1 MLASCAAGGRHR
13 KADDAPNDDDP
24 TICHAAIRMR
34 RVDSASD
41 RCEIE
46 VKSVATPDNYSVI
59 KAFAILKVFRDTEG
73 WLSSCELSRRANLPL
88 ASGYRLIQTMEK
100 IGVIA
105 KGKRGQYR
113 PGMELLSISRS
124 VPLLE
129 FLKDAS
135 EPILAELA
143 SSLGLTTHLAILEN
157 GMVAY
162 IGKYAGATS
171 VPLHTRV
178 GAQFEPHSSA
188 PGKVLLAGLSRAQVE
203 AFIMDG
209 QLLAL
214 TPFTITS
221 PFRLREELE
230 SVRKR
235 GFAIDDR
242 ESHIKTSSLAV
253 PIQDGQGRTIAAI
266 SASDE
271 ASRLTPAR
279 EEKIRQAL
287 FEAKAG
293 LQNALYRRA
302 VPELSLQE

>member
-1 MLASCAAGGRHR
+1 
-13 KADDAPNDDDP
+13 
-24 TICHAAIRMR
+24 
-34 RVDSASD
+34 
-41 RCEIE
+41 
-46 VKSVATPDNYSVI
+46 
-59 KAFAILKVFRDTEG
+59 
-73 WLSSCELSRRANLPL
+73 
-88 ASGYRLIQTMEK
+88 
-100 IGVIA
+100 
-105 KGKRGQYR
+105 
-113 PGMELLSISRS
+113 
-124 VPLLE
+124 
-129 FLKDAS
+129 
-135 EPILAELA
+135 
-143 SSLGLTTHLAILEN
+143 LGLTTHLAILEN
-157 GMVAY
+157 GMVTY
-162 IGKYAGATS
+162 IGKYASATS

-188 PGKVLLAGLSRAQVE
+188 PGKVLLAGLSRTQVE

-253 PIQDGQGRTIAAI
+253 PIQDGHGRTIAAI

-271 ASRLTPAR
+271 ASRMTPAR

>member
-1 MLASCAAGGRHR
+1 
-13 KADDAPNDDDP
+13 
-24 TICHAAIRMR
+24 
-34 RVDSASD
+34 
-41 RCEIE
+41 
-46 VKSVATPDNYSVI
+46 VATPDNHSVI
-59 KAFAILKVFRDTEG
+59 KAFAILKAFRDTEG

-143 SSLGLTTHLAILEN
+143 GSFGLTTHLAILEN
-157 GMVAY
+157 GMVTY
-162 IGKYAGATS
+162 IGKYTS
-171 VPLHTRV
+171 ANSFPLHTRV
-178 GAQFEPHSSA
+178 GAQFEA
-188 PGKVLLAGLSRAQVE
+188 YCCALGKVLLAGMSRAQVE

-209 QLLAL
+209 QLVAL
-214 TPFTITS
+214 THFTITS

-230 SVRKR
+230 TVRKR

-242 ESHIKTSSLAV
+242 ESHIKTSCLAV
-253 PIQDGQGRTIAAI
+253 PIQDGHGRTIAAI

-271 ASRLTPAR
+271 ASRMTPAR
-279 EEKIRQAL
+279 EEKIRRAL

-293 LQNALYRRA
+293 LQNALYRCRPA
-302 VPELSLQE
+302 KELSLQG